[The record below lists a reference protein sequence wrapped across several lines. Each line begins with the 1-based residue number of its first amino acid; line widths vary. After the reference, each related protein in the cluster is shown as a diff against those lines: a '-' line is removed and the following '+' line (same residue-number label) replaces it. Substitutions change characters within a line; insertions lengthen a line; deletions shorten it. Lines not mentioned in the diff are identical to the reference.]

1 MLRNIEKEFN
11 IIVKGLITSLG
22 IHILQR
28 DYQKYVLRISLTQ
41 KFGITELVRNI
52 YLGIS
57 RPLINLYIKRDFSYQ
72 KVLGGL
78 KVFVATFI

>member
-28 DYQKYVLRISLTQ
+28 DYQK
-41 KFGITELVRNI
+41 
-52 YLGIS
+52 
-57 RPLINLYIKRDFSYQ
+57 
-72 KVLGGL
+72 
-78 KVFVATFI
+78 

>member
-41 KFGITELVRNI
+41 KFGITEFVRNT

-57 RPLINLYIKRDFSYQ
+57 RPFINLYIKGDFS
-72 KVLGGL
+72 
-78 KVFVATFI
+78 

>member
-1 MLRNIEKEFN
+1 MLRTIEKEFN

-41 KFGITELVRNI
+41 KFGITEFVRNI

-57 RPLINLYIKRDFSYQ
+57 RPLINLYIKRDFS
-72 KVLGGL
+72 
-78 KVFVATFI
+78 

>member
-1 MLRNIEKEFN
+1 MLRTIEKEFN
-11 IIVKGLITSLG
+11 RIVKGLITSLG

-41 KFGITELVRNI
+41 KFGITEFVRNI

-57 RPLINLYIKRDFSYQ
+57 RPLINLYIKRDFS
-72 KVLGGL
+72 
-78 KVFVATFI
+78 

>member
-1 MLRNIEKEFN
+1 MIFKKIMLRNIEKEFN

-41 KFGITELVRNI
+41 KFGITEFVRNI

-57 RPLINLYIKRDFSYQ
+57 RPLINLYIKRDFS
-72 KVLGGL
+72 
-78 KVFVATFI
+78 